1 LAGVEPDLVGQPGG
15 QSLLGDAD
23 LTSRFHVLAVRDRAG
38 VLCGGLDAAGDDVS
52 TAGGEARTGVTVMCP
67 ECHYA
72 RGKSRC
78 KANSVM
84 DTAYV

>member
-1 LAGVEPDLVGQPGG
+1 MEPDLVDQPGG

-23 LTSRFHVLAVRDRAG
+23 LASQFHVLAVRDRAG
-38 VLCGGLDAAGDDVS
+38 VLYGGLDAAGDDVS
-52 TAGGEARTGVTVMCP
+52 TVRGEAQTPVTVMCP

-72 RGKSRC
+72 PGKSSC
-78 KANSVM
+78 KASSVM